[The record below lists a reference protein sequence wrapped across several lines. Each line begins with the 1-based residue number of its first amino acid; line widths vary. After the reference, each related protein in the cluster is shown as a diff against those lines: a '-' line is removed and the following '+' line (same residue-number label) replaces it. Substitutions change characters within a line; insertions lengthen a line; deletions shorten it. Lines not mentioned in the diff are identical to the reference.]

1 MSLQIIMSGKDPIPT
16 LDKVK
21 GDISAF
27 CVVLNFKSTL
37 PFIYYNTKKLINEVL
52 QDAVK
57 NAPNTVSHILYLSN
71 KVVLTNYTYTFEEEK
86 QYDIVCDN
94 LDFNKCHYCLLRVNK
109 DSRLDISKLKKNK
122 IAENIL
128 DYTKINITPQ
138 TEDIMKRLLQVGC
151 DFDDTVRTIHLM
163 NTKHDRPQTPR
174 IFIGTPCFEGKVYC
188 NYTSSLIKTLDLLR
202 ENGIDYEVHFMPNQI
217 VTRARNILAYEFLSG
232 NFTHLLFID
241 ADIQWK
247 PQDVIKLINHKKEL
261 VVGLYANKS
270 YLIVE
275 SNNFFKKIQY
285 SSTFFPENNIMD
297 KNKLMEIKHGATGF
311 MLIERCVFEKV
322 IDLAPEF
329 KYSSHTMND
338 FFPCKVVDGD
348 YLTEDYAFCQIWREK
363 GGKIWADLSVCLNHE
378 GWHSYH
384 GNPLKT
390 FEISQ

>member
-1 MSLQIIMSGKDPIPT
+1 MSVKIQIIMHGSNDIP
-16 LDKVK
+16 LMEDAKN
-21 GDISAF
+21 DISAF
-27 CVVLNFKSTL
+27 CAVLNFKSKK
-37 PFIYYNTKKLINEVL
+37 PFMYYCTDSSVQDVI

-57 NAPNTVSHILYLSN
+57 SADKHITHILYLGKN
-71 KVVLTNYTYTFEEEK
+71 VVLEDIDYDFADEK
-86 QYDIVCDN
+86 EYDVVCDDLSYDKCKFCLVKVN
-94 LDFNKCHYCLLRVNK
+94 TKTRLNFSKDTLTKEMSCKLPLFNEYT
-109 DSRLDISKLKKNK
+109 DISSVMTKLLERGSNF
-122 IAENIL
+122 NF
-128 DYTKINITPQ
+128 DVQ
-138 TEDIMKRLLQVGC
+138 TIRQL
-151 DFDDTVRTIHLM
+151 
-163 NTKHDRPQTPR
+163 NTKREREKKPR
-174 IFIGTPCFEGKVYC
+174 IMIGTPCFGGQVYC

-202 ENGIDYEVHFMPNQI
+202 ENGIDYEVHFLPNQI

-241 ADIQWK
+241 ADIEWK
-247 PQDVIKLINHKKEL
+247 PEDVLKLINHKKEL

-270 YLIVE
+270 YIIVE

-348 YLTEDYAFCQIWREK
+348 YLTEDYAFCQMWREK
-363 GGKIWADLSVCLNHE
+363 GGKIWADLSICLNHE

-390 FEISQ
+390 FEVTN